1 MAEPSASERGKAAR
15 ALPSNAPSVI
25 AALAMSSQ
33 VQADPP
39 DPYEGP
45 DYVDD
50 WMQKNLAP
58 NVIRFVRSCCTSF
71 TRWDLLR
78 RLKGAPHGT
87 TSESLARAIGAS
99 SIAAS
104 DELESLA
111 RLGLVSRRSLGGQTT
126 YRLDLSTDMGRALD
140 LALRAYDDS
149 QEFRFALVY
158 AIARAS
164 HRGAAQE

>member
-1 MAEPSASERGKAAR
+1 
-15 ALPSNAPSVI
+15 
-25 AALAMSSQ
+25 
-33 VQADPP
+33 
-39 DPYEGP
+39 
-45 DYVDD
+45 
-50 WMQKNLAP
+50 MQKNLAP
-58 NVIRFVRSCCTSF
+58 NVIRFVHSCCTSF

-78 RLKGAPHGT
+78 CLKGTPGGT

-99 SIAAS
+99 SLAAS

-111 RLGLVSRRSLGGQTT
+111 RLGLVSRRSLGGKIT

-164 HRGAAQE
+164 QRGAAQE